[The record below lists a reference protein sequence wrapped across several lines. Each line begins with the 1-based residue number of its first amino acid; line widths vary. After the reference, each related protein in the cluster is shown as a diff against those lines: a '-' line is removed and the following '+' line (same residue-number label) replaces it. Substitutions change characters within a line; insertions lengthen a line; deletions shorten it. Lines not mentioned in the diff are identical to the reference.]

1 MATNAIVA
9 DRRTSRP
16 QLLSFMRFPVAMF
29 ALTLVFAALVSL
41 FSRATT
47 IGFLVPSFIVCFLVS
62 LANLLAQKLQ
72 RSGRLG

>member
-1 MATNAIVA
+1 
-9 DRRTSRP
+9 
-16 QLLSFMRFPVAMF
+16 MRFPVAMF
-29 ALTLVFAALVSL
+29 ALTLVFAALVGL
-41 FSRATT
+41 FSIGATA